1 MTTITTQANHERFAY
16 VVNLLMSAREARL
29 GKGLNPSID
38 YASRAEVLAEKA
50 LVGLCSDL
58 QCTRW
63 ADDLL
68 TAWEGSLAT
77 NPLELPEWQALI
89 YREGSSCS
97 EDDLDQLIVTPSD
110 NELKGWSQDYE

>member
-63 ADDLL
+63 AVDLL
-68 TAWEGSLAT
+68 TAWEGSTAL

-89 YREGSSCS
+89 YREGSGVT
-97 EDDLDQLIVTPSD
+97 EDDLDLIIPNPTP
-110 NELKGWSQDYE
+110 NELKGWYQDYE

>member
-1 MTTITTQANHERFAY
+1 MTTITTQANHERFAR
-16 VVNLLMSAREARL
+16 VVNLLIVARSN
-29 GKGLNPSID
+29 GLNGFVQL
-38 YASRAEVLAEKA
+38 ASEQEVLAEKA

>member
-1 MTTITTQANHERFAY
+1 MTTITTQENHRRF
-16 VVNLLMSAREARL
+16 VIIVNQLMCGRTNRLNGHVALAMEQEAR
-29 GKGLNPSID
+29 
-38 YASRAEVLAEKA
+38 AEKA